1 MNPQVQSGPSDTGN
15 IGVQP
20 CRVGLIQINNSF
32 SGQNYLP
39 YAVGLIEG
47 YVRKFATV
55 PGRFE
60 FLLPVYKRQ
69 RVVEAVEQLV
79 DADIVGFSTYVWN
92 VKLSLAVARELK
104 ARKPGILIVFG
115 GPQVPDR
122 TEPFLR
128 ENPFIDVAING
139 EGEHA
144 FTKILDCWP
153 SRDWSG
159 IANLSFVRDGKFI
172 CQAKGPRIRDLND
185 VPSPYLEGI
194 FEPLMAANPK
204 ENWIVLWETNRGCPF
219 QCTFCDWGSAT
230 QAKVFQFDLPRL
242 DREIAWFADKKIEFI
257 FCCDANFG
265 ILARDIQLAES
276 LARTKAER
284 GYPRAISVQN
294 TKNATDRAYLTQK
307 ILSDAGMNKGVTLS
321 MQSLDPGTLKA
332 IKRQNIALDTYEELQ
347 RRFTRDRV
355 ETYSDLILGLPGET
369 YDSWVDG
376 ICWLMDN
383 GQHNRIQF
391 NNLSILPNAEM
402 GDPAYQEKFGMRTV
416 VTRIVNIHGTI
427 DIDPDGIYETQDL
440 VVETGINA
448 SRRLAA
454 CAKLRVDDGPHP
466 LQQAAADPDSRRARE
481 VWRAVPPSAG
491 GVLYRRCGRLSG
503 DRFDPCFLRRL
514 CPPDPGRRRRV
525 CVLGEVAGASTG
537 RPTSTSSSI
546 SWKAA
551 GSMLST
557 PKPSGSSSRRYQS
570 TARWYR
576 AIRSRTPSVS
586 TARWSRGRAFLP
598 TSRSVSAATSI
609 PIIARSWKDAARTS
623 TKRRWSIASSV
634 RRSLGPSSTDWCRE
648 VVWYGNKKGAYLYG
662 NKALAKHLAGHF

>member
-1 MNPQVQSGPSDTGN
+1 MSTLVQSVHPDPGSTAAPR
-15 IGVQP
+15 
-20 CRVGLIQINNSF
+20 CKVGLVQINNSF

-47 YVRKFATV
+47 YVRKFSAD
-55 PGRFE
+55 PSRID

-69 RVVEAVEQLV
+69 RVAETVAQMI
-79 DADIVGFSTYVWN
+79 DADVVGFSTYVWN

-128 ENPFIDVAING
+128 DNPFIDVAING

-144 FTKILDCWP
+144 FTKLLDAWP
-153 SRDWSG
+153 TRDWAG
-159 IANLSFVRDGKFI
+159 IPNLSYIRDAEFV

-185 VPSPYLEGI
+185 VPSPYLDGI
-194 FEPLMAANPK
+194 FAPLMAANPK

-230 QAKVFQFDLPRL
+230 QAKVFQFDLARL
-242 DREIAWFADKKIEFI
+242 DREIAWFADQKIEFI

-276 LARTKAER
+276 LARTKVER

-402 GDPAYQEKFGMRTV
+402 GDPAYQEKYGMRTV
-416 VTRIVNIHGTI
+416 VTKIVNIHGSL

-440 VVETGINA
+440 VVETA
-448 SRRLAA
+448 SMPAADWRKARSFAWMTALIHYNKLLQIPILVAHEKCGVPFRRLLEAFFRA
-454 CAKLRVDDGPHP
+454 DAGDYPVIGAIRAFFDDYARQIQDGAVEYVYSEKWLGIHWP
-466 LQQAAADPDSRRARE
+466 ADEYVFIDL
-481 VWRAVPPSAG
+481 VAG
-491 GVLYRRCGRLSG
+491 GKLDAFYAEAERLVFSAISEHRSLVPRKTVADAFRLNRALVKEPGVLADIEVRL
-503 DRFDPCFLRRL
+503 
-514 CPPDPGRRRRV
+514 
-525 CVLGEVAGASTG
+525 
-537 RPTSTSSSI
+537 
-546 SWKAA
+546 
-551 GSMLST
+551 GSDLY
-557 PKPSGSSSRRYQS
+557 PY
-570 TARWYR
+570 YR
-576 AIRSRTPSVS
+576 AILEGRSEDLVDEPVAYRIE
-586 TARWSRGRAFLP
+586 
-598 TSRSVSAATSI
+598 RSKEPWPVFA
-609 PIIARSWKDAARTS
+609 
-623 TKRRWSIASSV
+623 
-634 RRSLGPSSTDWCRE
+634 DWCRE

-662 NKALAKHLAGHF
+662 NKALARHLAGHF